1 MINLNEL
8 CEKLIEQVDEVDLVD
23 VLELSTEDL
32 VNAFQDKIEDNYLT
46 LLKMLNLAEE
56 EDNE

>member
-46 LLKMLNLAEE
+46 LLEMLNLAEE
-56 EDNE
+56 EED